1 MTSPATA
8 QTTTAP
14 STTQNAPIPF
24 IDLAAQRARIGAR
37 IDEKV
42 LDVLASCRF
51 VNGPEVGAFEAQ
63 LAAFAGAK
71 HAVSCS
77 SGTDALA
84 LLLMAW
90 GVKAGDAVFCPAFTF
105 CATAEVVPYVG
116 ATPVFVDVKADT
128 FNMDPDSL
136 ELAIAVAIEQG
147 LTPRVVI
154 PVDLFGQPAD
164 YDAILPIAQKHGLK
178 VLCDTAQGF
187 GGTWNNK
194 RTGSIGD
201 ATATSFF
208 PAKPLGCYGDGGAIL
223 TDDAELVAVLKSLRE
238 HGQGVDKYQNV
249 RIGMTGR
256 LDTIQAAVLIEK
268 LAIFEEEIAARDRV
282 ARRYNELL
290 KDVATVPAVD
300 QRATSVWAQYTIR
313 LAPGVRDG
321 LADRLRAQ
329 GVPTAV
335 YYRLPMHLQPA
346 YKHYPSAGAIL
357 PVCETLAEEVI
368 SLPMHAYLDETT
380 QDRIVAAVKQA
391 LAEG

>member
-1 MTSPATA
+1 MTSSVTA
-8 QTTTAP
+8 
-14 STTQNAPIPF
+14 APIAF
-24 IDLAAQRARIGAR
+24 IDLAAQRARIGG
-37 IDEKV
+37 KV
-42 LDVLASCRF
+42 DAAVQAVLASCRF
-51 VNGPEVGAFEAQ
+51 INGPQVGELEEK
-63 LAAFAGAK
+63 LAAFAGARY
-71 HAVSCS
+71 AVSCS

-105 CATAEVVPYVG
+105 CATAEVVPWVG

-136 ELAIAVAIEQG
+136 EAAIAVAIEQG
-147 LTPRVVI
+147 LTPKVVI

-164 YDAILPIAQKHGLK
+164 YDAILPIAERHGLK

-187 GGTWNNK
+187 GGTWNNR

-208 PAKPLGCYGDGGAIL
+208 PAKPLGGYGDGGAIF
-223 TDDAELVAVLKSLRE
+223 TDSAELVDILKSLRE

-249 RIGMTGR
+249 RIGMTAR
-256 LDTIQAAVLIEK
+256 LDTVQAAVLLEK
-268 LAIFEEEIAARDRV
+268 LAIFEDEIAARDRI
-282 ARRYNELL
+282 AQRYNALL
-290 KDVATVPAVD
+290 KDVATVPVVD
-300 QRATSVWAQYTIR
+300 PRATSVWAQYTLR

-321 LADRLRAQ
+321 LAEALKAE

-346 YKHYPSAGAIL
+346 YKHYPAAGALL

-368 SLPMHAYLDETT
+368 SLPMHAYLDEPT
-380 QDRIVAAVKQA
+380 QDRIVAAVRRA
-391 LAEG
+391 LGA

>member
-1 MTSPATA
+1 MTSAATA
-8 QTTTAP
+8 
-14 STTQNAPIPF
+14 PIAF
-24 IDLAAQRARIGAR
+24 IDLAAQQARIAER
-37 IDEKV
+37 IDRAVMEV
-42 LDVLASCRF
+42 VHSCRF
-51 VNGPEVGAFEAQ
+51 VNGPQVSELEEK

-71 HAVSCS
+71 YAVSCS

-84 LLLMAW
+84 LILMAW
-90 GVKAGDAVFCPAFTF
+90 SVKPGDAVFCPSFTF
-105 CATAEVVPYVG
+105 CATAEVVPYLG
-116 ATPVFVDVKADT
+116 ATPVFVDVKEDT
-128 FNMDPDSL
+128 FNMDPESL
-136 ELAIAVAIEQG
+136 EAAIQVAIEQG
-147 LTPRVVI
+147 LEPRVVI

-164 YDAILPIAQKHGLK
+164 YDAILPIAEKYGLK

-256 LDTIQAAVLIEK
+256 LDTIQAAVLLEK
-268 LAIFEEEIAARDRV
+268 LAIFEDEIAARERI
-282 ARRYNELL
+282 ALRYNMMLA
-290 KDVATVPAVD
+290 DVAKVPVVD
-300 QRATSVWAQYTIR
+300 RRATSVWAQYTLR
-313 LAPGVRDG
+313 LQPGVRDG
-321 LADRLRAQ
+321 LAERLKAE

-346 YKHYPSAGAIL
+346 YRQYPAAGAIL

-368 SLPMHAYLDETT
+368 SLPMHAYLDEPT
-380 QDRIVAAVKQA
+380 QDRIVDAVRRGLK
-391 LAEG
+391 G